1 MPPWGRASDVVRI
14 VRGTRGQVSMR
25 TELVI
30 RFDYGSL
37 TPWVSRL
44 GMGRM
49 GRCAPSPGPT
59 WSFCERRHRRV
70 ALISKQWVSLR
81 YRPVRPFH
89 SF

>member
-1 MPPWGRASDVVRI
+1 
-14 VRGTRGQVSMR
+14 MR

-44 GMGRM
+44 GDGTLR
-49 GRCAPSPGPT
+49 AIADLT
-59 WSFCERRHRRV
+59 WSFYGCRHRCM
-70 ALISKQWVSLR
+70 ALISKRRVSLR